1 MEEQKKSK
9 KPIILVIVLVIV
21 SFVAGCHANGY
32 IGISGNVNSLTD
44 AKVINKIRLIERY
57 VDKYFLEDVD
67 VKKQEEY
74 LYKGILAGLDDVY
87 SGYYTKEEYKEMQ
100 EAQAGQYCGI
110 GCVVSQD
117 AETGKVSVVKPFA
130 NSPAAAAGIL
140 AGDILLSI
148 DGEKLTDE
156 DINQVV
162 SKIKGEEGTTVK
174 LTIYR
179 ESTRKKM
186 KFSMKRAQVEEDT
199 VNYSMLE
206 NQIGYV
212 AVSGFEEVTT
222 EQFTEAIEDLENRG
236 MEKLII
242 DLRDNGGGL
251 LSTVSDMLDYMLPKG
266 SILVTTKAKDGRG
279 QTIKA
284 KTKHSFHKPLVVL
297 TNGESASASEL
308 FSGAVKDYGIGKLVG
323 TTTFGKGIVQNV
335 YPLPDGSAIKLTE
348 SKYYTPAG
356 HNIHGTGIKPDVE
369 IDLPQEQLEM
379 AEVPLS
385 EDVQVLKAIE
395 VLQKEKASSK

>member
-1 MEEQKKSK
+1 MEERRKSK
-9 KPIILVIVLVIV
+9 KAIILVILLIALSFAAGYSV
-21 SFVAGCHANGY
+21 SYFFGFG
-32 IGISGNVNSLTD
+32 GNAESLTD
-44 AKVINKIRLIERY
+44 AGVIHKIRLIENY
-57 VDKYFLEDVD
+57 IDKYFLDDVD
-67 VKKQEEY
+67 VEKQEEY
-74 LYKGILAGLDDVY
+74 MYKGILTGLNDVY
-87 SGYYTKEEYKEMQ
+87 SGYYTREEYKEMQ

-117 AETGKVSVVKPFA
+117 VKTGKISVVKPFA
-130 NSPAAAAGIL
+130 GSPAAEAGIL
-140 AGDILLSI
+140 AGDVLLSI
-148 DGEKLTDE
+148 DGETLTDE

-162 SKIKGEEGTTVK
+162 SKIKGEEGTTVR
-174 LTIYR
+174 LTVYR
-179 ESTRKKM
+179 ESTGKKL
-186 KFSMKRAQVEEDT
+186 KFKLRREQVEEDT

-222 EQFTEAIEDLENRG
+222 EQFTDAIEDLQQRG

-242 DLRDNGGGL
+242 DLRNNGGGL

-266 SILVTTKAKDGRG
+266 SVLVTTKTKNGRG

-284 KTKHSFHKPLVVL
+284 KTKHTFEQPLVVL
-297 TNGESASASEL
+297 INGESASASEL

-348 SKYYTPAG
+348 SKYYTPGG

-369 IDLPQEQLEM
+369 VELPQEQLEM
-379 AEVPLS
+379 SEVPLS
-385 EDVQVLKAIE
+385 RDAQVLKAIE
-395 VLQKEKASSK
+395 VLEKEDGSGK